1 MASGENGP
9 RGGAVAVDLAQDG
22 LSARVYA
29 AYYGKWT
36 RISEAYS
43 TIYCGN
49 SKKKPNTGIISR
61 VTKKLADAGYL
72 VSKNDGPGWCKWTAT
87 LLPIYLECHRRGI
100 ELSDS
105 ERGMLEEM
113 LGCEGKTAQAT
124 VPLGFAGKD
133 FGLSKDEAI
142 GKKEFDPTPAK
153 IRQYLHALVELGIM
167 FVGNRQ
173 VQLTKGASDA
183 LLDAVKAALAPDL
196 KAIAQ
201 KGEGKPAEKANAT
214 VSQIAMR
221 LAVISRSQVSSR
233 ELPEKI
239 FLFKLLRLL
248 HDGETAEEI
257 EAQIMKAYE

>member
-1 MASGENGP
+1 M
-9 RGGAVAVDLAQDG
+9 AVDLAQDG

-43 TIYCGN
+43 AIYCGN

-61 VTKKLADAGYL
+61 VTKKLADAGYI
-72 VSKNDGPGWCKWTAT
+72 VSKNEGAGWCKWTAT
-87 LLPIYLECHRRGI
+87 LLPMYLECHRRGI
-100 ELSDS
+100 DLTDP
-105 ERGMLEEM
+105 ERGMLEEI

-124 VPLGFAGKD
+124 VPLGFSGKK
-133 FGLSKDEAI
+133 FGLSKEEAA
-142 GKKEFDPTPAK
+142 GRKEFEPTPAK

-167 FVGNRQ
+167 FIGNRQ

-183 LLDAVKAALAPDL
+183 LLDAVRAALAPDL
-196 KAIAQ
+196 KAAREKQAQ
-201 KGEGKPAEKANAT
+201 QGGEKPAANANAT
-214 VSQIAMR
+214 ISQIAMR

-248 HDGETAEEI
+248 HDGETSDEI
-257 EAQIMKAYE
+257 WAQIMRAYE